1 MSLPIWTPDALQ
13 SEKRAT
19 SGHWWRLVEAQ
30 HHVSTMKLVDTVDEQ
45 SLLEDILEGSKRRFP
60 PECAGLDY
68 LLATPFR
75 YDAAYPYGSRFRRAG
90 WTKGVYYAAATVETA
105 LAEMAFY
112 RLLFYAESPATP
124 LPANA
129 AEYTAFSAEIATPA
143 AIDLTTPHLSDDKAL
158 WTHPTD
164 YEPCQAMAD
173 TARAADVE
181 AILYQSV
188 RDPQAGL
195 NIALL
200 TPLAFRKKQPV
211 ERVSWRI
218 RLAKTGIQALC
229 DFPMRRIGFAVEDF
243 AGDPRIA
250 GLLKV
255 GTHLS
260 R

>member
-13 SEKRAT
+13 SEKRAV
-19 SGHWWRLVEAQ
+19 SGPWWRLVEAQ
-30 HHVSTMKLVDTVDEQ
+30 HQVSTMKLVDTVEEQ

-90 WTKGVYYAAATVETA
+90 WSKGVYYAAKSVETA

-124 LPANA
+124 LPGNA
-129 AEYTAFSAEIATPA
+129 AEYTAFSAEIVTPS
-143 AIDLTTPHLSDDKAL
+143 AIDLTTPPLSADKAI

-164 YEPCQAMAD
+164 YEACQALAD

-188 RDPQAGL
+188 RDPEGGL
-195 NIALL
+195 NIAVLF
-200 TPLAFRKKQPV
+200 PRAFARKQPV
-211 ERVSWRI
+211 ERINWRI

-229 DFPMRRIGFAVEDF
+229 EFPMRRIGFAVEDF

-250 GLLKV
+250 ALLR
-255 GTHLS
+255 G
-260 R
+260 